1 MEAGVSLREKVEF
14 PSWHIV
20 TNLRP
25 RRLSLR
31 SHVFPW
37 VIAYACTLWSISN
50 DGRSFRVSIG
60 KESRV
65 LSLFRRVANLV
76 SPKWQNDTFVR
87 LSFSPRFPNMHR
99 VGVRRMSRRIWLSCR
114 ANILRDQKFVLDH
127 RG

>member
-1 MEAGVSLREKVEF
+1 MKAGVSLREKVEV

-31 SHVFPW
+31 SYVFPW
-37 VIAYACTLWSISN
+37 VIAYARTLWSISN

-65 LSLFRRVANLV
+65 LSLFRRVADLV
-76 SPKWQNDTFVR
+76 SPKRQNDTSIR
-87 LSFSPRFPNMHR
+87 LAFSPRFPNMHR
-99 VGVRRMSRRIWLSCR
+99 VGVKRMSRSIWLSCG